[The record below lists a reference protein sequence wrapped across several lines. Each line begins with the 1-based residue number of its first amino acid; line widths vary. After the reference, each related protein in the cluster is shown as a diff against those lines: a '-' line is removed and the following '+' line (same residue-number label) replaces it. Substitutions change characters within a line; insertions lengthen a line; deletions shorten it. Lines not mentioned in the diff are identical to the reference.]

1 MQHLDHLLH
10 KAALR
15 ILRVDLEKLSHGVIV
30 TGEPAPLQD
39 GINVLYALIA
49 RDAPDSLQR
58 RRAVRER
65 HLARIQQLVD
75 QGRLIVA
82 GPHPAIDAE
91 DPGEAGFTGSLII
104 AEFASREAAREWID
118 ADPYVTEGVFE
129 SIEIKP
135 FRQVMP

>member
-1 MQHLDHLLH
+1 M
-10 KAALR
+10 
-15 ILRVDLEKLSHGVIV
+15 
-30 TGEPAPLQD
+30 
-39 GINVLYALIA
+39 LYALIA

-58 RRAVRER
+58 RRAVREL
-65 HLARIQQLVD
+65 HLARVQQLVD
-75 QGRLIVA
+75 QARLIVA

-104 AEFASREAAREWID
+104 AEFESGEAARDWIE